1 MAKRISLDEA
11 AEMLRGADRIVI
23 LCHQY
28 PDGDTLGS
36 GTALCRGLRG
46 LGKRAAVRCSD
57 PTGPKY
63 RFLFDGLPDD
73 SFEPD
78 LIVSADIA
86 DEALLGGPL
95 LSQYGG
101 KVDLCIDHHASNTA
115 FAEFCYVDPKS
126 AATCEIIF
134 ALLKL
139 LGAEIDAATASC
151 LYTGVSTDTGCFK
164 YVNTTPTTHRI
175 AAELLEKGAPASDI
189 DRAMFDTKSR
199 ARLDMERRVL
209 DTIRYDC
216 GGKVAVIRITKRMI
230 AESGAAEDDLDGLST
245 IPREI
250 EGVFIGV
257 TLREKDNGAYKISLR
272 ARPPANAAEICEQ
285 FGGGGHKGAAGCT
298 LNLPADE
305 AEAQMLSAIRTY
317 LEKAK

>member
-1 MAKRISLDEA
+1 MMISLNEA
-11 AEMLRGADRIVI
+11 ASMLQKAERAVI

-36 GTALCRGLRG
+36 GTALCRGLRS

-57 PTGPKY
+57 AIGPKY
-63 RFLFDGLPDD
+63 RFLFEGLPDD

-78 LIVSADIA
+78 LIVSTDVA
-86 DEALLGGPL
+86 DEELLGEPL
-95 LSQYGG
+95 LSRYGG
-101 KVDLCIDHHASNTA
+101 KIDLCIDHHASNA
-115 FAEFCYVDPKS
+115 GFAKFRYVDPKS
-126 AATCEIIF
+126 AATCEIVF

-139 LGAEIDAATASC
+139 LGAEIDTATASC
-151 LYTGVSTDTGCFK
+151 LYTGISTDTGCFK

-209 DTIRYDC
+209 DSIRYDC
-216 GGKVAVIRITKRMI
+216 GGKVAVIRITKQMI
-230 AESGAAEDDLDGLST
+230 AESGAEEDDLDGLST

-250 EGVFIGV
+250 EGVLIGV
-257 TLREKDNGAYKISLR
+257 TLREKDNGAYKVSLR
-272 ARPPANAAEICEQ
+272 ARPPANAAEICEK

-305 AEAQMLSAIRTY
+305 AEEQMLSAIRTY
-317 LEKAK
+317 LEAGK